1 MSTTLTRAELDL
13 ATHLGVAGPA
23 SELQP
28 TTIQR
33 WQASDPEWKGKHW
46 AYTEPD
52 DFGARHLHPINLT
65 TRTKTDA

>member
-1 MSTTLTRAELDL
+1 MTDSMTRAELDL

-23 SELQP
+23 TDLQP

-33 WQASDPEWKGKHW
+33 WREADPGWKGKHW

-52 DFGARHLHPINLT
+52 DLGARHLRPVNLT
-65 TRTKTDA
+65 TRTKTED